1 MRFPPVLAWLVVLAG
16 GACSPR
22 PAGEGRQA
30 EPRRDGA
37 PATVGEPP
45 MQPRREGEEVS
56 YLLELELDREEPATG
71 YGGEAIVADAD
82 PRFVIVARVVR
93 SSPPGP
99 FAPGARQAFAVHD
112 PEALG
117 LHGWRRAD
125 TVTVV
130 LVRTATGDGTRWR
143 IHAAKPN

>member
-1 MRFPPVLAWLVVLAG
+1 MRFPPVLVWLVVLAG

-22 PAGEGRQA
+22 TTGEGRQA
-30 EPRRDGA
+30 DPRRDGA
-37 PATVGEPP
+37 PATAGEPTI
-45 MQPRREGEEVS
+45 QPRREGEEVK
-56 YLLELELDREEPATG
+56 YLIELELDRVEPATG
-71 YGGEAIVADAD
+71 YGGEAIAADAD

-99 FAPGARQAFAVHD
+99 FAPGAWQAFAVHD

-117 LHGWRRAD
+117 LRGWRRAD

-130 LVRTATGDGTRWR
+130 LVRTGTGDRTRWQ
-143 IHAAKPN
+143 IHGAKPS